1 MLSYF
6 GFPVISLKSMVI
18 LLWVIS
24 FIISTETMYTL
35 GNNSDLDRAFDA
47 ALAAQRYR
55 DVVGTGDGEQ
65 VNENKNQGLLN
76 TIVNHNKKIKYF
88 DNKINFIVNNF
99 ANASHVREY
108 VEKTKEIEQHIFG
121 GPRPHRSWREFLL
134 FSIVIVAII
143 FILMK
148 IGKKYLAPWLFKS
161 VVGESNGIQNR
172 VSTISGHV
180 SRSGDNGKRTVD
192 ELKNHL
198 ELQYLEHDKQLK
210 DISQKLNDMLVL
222 ISDLPAER

>member
-1 MLSYF
+1 MYSLS
-6 GFPVISLKSMVI
+6 
-18 LLWVIS
+18 
-24 FIISTETMYTL
+24 
-35 GNNSDLDRAFDA
+35 NHSDLDRAFDA
-47 ALAAQRYR
+47 ALAAQRFR
-55 DVVGTGDGEQ
+55 DVVGTGDDEQ
-65 VNENKNQGLLN
+65 LNENKNQGFLN

-99 ANASHVREY
+99 ANASHVREL

-134 FSIVIVAII
+134 MSIVMIAII

-161 VVGESNGIQNR
+161 VGGKSNGIQNG
-172 VSTISGHV
+172 VSTISGHL
-180 SRSGDNGKRTVD
+180 SRSGDNGKLTVD

-210 DISQKLNDMLVL
+210 DMTQKLNDILVL
-222 ISDLPAER
+222 MSNVPADR